1 MYSTSVSFMLRSLS
15 NFAVTAII
23 TKKQASKASNK
34 PQIADTTNN
43 TQDSDTNLFSS
54 FPTEITTQELLWR
67 EIRASHCLEM
77 VKLSHR
83 ISSYVSVSILSV
95 MFCNELFRLNLNL
108 FFRIFNQ
115 AQKVR
120 SKIREIDSQ
129 YFCVWLEIREKR
141 QSFHT
146 TVAHMYCLF
155 SNFLDWGRFK
165 DN

>member
-77 VKLSHR
+77 VKLSHC

-95 MFCNELFRLNLNL
+95 RFCNELFWLNLNL

-115 AQKVR
+115 AQKITKQNQGNR
-120 SKIREIDSQ
+120 FTILLCLIRNQ
-129 YFCVWLEIREKR
+129 EKR
-141 QSFHT
+141 QTFHT